1 MNTRSISR
9 KNTCGSVCTKGNQY
23 MAQGDYIT
31 NVGERLID
39 LLTDISLSDEA
50 KQKVADT
57 MRLPV
62 PQVTAILDRL
72 LDKIDNDQVTAA
84 ELALIM
90 AAPVADEE

>member
-1 MNTRSISR
+1 
-9 KNTCGSVCTKGNQY
+9 
-23 MAQGDYIT
+23 MAQEDYIT
-31 NVGERLID
+31 NVGEQLID

-72 LDKIDNDQVTAA
+72 LDKIDSGQVTAA

-90 AAPVADEE
+90 TAPVADEKDGN

>member
-1 MNTRSISR
+1 
-9 KNTCGSVCTKGNQY
+9 
-23 MAQGDYIT
+23 MAQEDYIT
-31 NVGERLID
+31 NVGEQLID

-72 LDKIDNDQVTAA
+72 LDKIDNGQVTAA

-90 AAPVADEE
+90 TAPVADEKDGN